1 MYKVIRKFK
10 DNDGLVYVIGDH
22 YPNKNAK
29 KPTNARIKALSTE
42 NNKYKKVY
50 IEKVVE

>member
-1 MYKVIRKFK
+1 MYKVIHRFK
-10 DNDGLVYVIGDH
+10 DNDGRVYDIGDY
-22 YPNKNAK
+22 YPNISAK

-50 IEKVVE
+50 IKKVVE